1 MGDKK
6 TMRNTDD
13 DSYNMASI
21 LDSTAGM
28 PPMTMVIAAP
38 YDRASIESVSAAFR
52 EGIIVPV
59 MVGNRNRIRENAE
72 RFKIPL
78 GSISIIN
85 TDEEDVAEKT
95 ASIFLE
101 GGADFIMKGMVSTG
115 NFMHVLLDP
124 RWKIRTE
131 RILSH
136 VGMLEIP
143 ETKRVFLMSDGAINI
158 LPNFTRKIHIVAN
171 AVEAGRSVGIGKIKV
186 AMLAA
191 VEKVKLPAMPAT
203 LDAFLM
209 KKYAETGHFD
219 ECEIDGP
226 YAFDNALDPESAKA
240 KKLSGDVAG
249 VANII
254 IVPNIETGNVIW
266 KSYTCLQG
274 RDAAGVVLGGA
285 CPIVV
290 PSRSDDFRT
299 KLFSIKFAKLLLS
312 TVRTDKRG

>member
-1 MGDKK
+1 MKK
-6 TMRNTDD
+6 KMRNNDGD
-13 DSYNMASI
+13 IYDMAYL
-21 LDSTAGM
+21 LDSTVGLG
-28 PPMTMVIAAP
+28 PLKMVIAAP
-38 YDRASIESVSAAFR
+38 YDRASIESVAAAYR
-52 EGIIVPV
+52 EDIIVPV
-59 MVGNRNRIRENAE
+59 MVGNKNRILENAE
-72 RFKIPL
+72 RFNIPL
-78 GSISIIN
+78 GPISIVN
-85 TDEEDVAEKT
+85 ADEEDVLEKT

-101 GGADFIMKGMVSTG
+101 GGADFIMKGMLGTG

-171 AVEAGRSVGIGKIKV
+171 AVEAARRAGMGKIKV

-209 KKYAETGHFD
+209 KKYAETGYFD

-226 YAFDNALDPESAKA
+226 YALDNALDPESAKV
-240 KKLSGDVAG
+240 KGLSGMVAG
-249 VANII
+249 MANIL

-299 KLFSIKFAKLLLS
+299 KLFSIKFARLLLS
-312 TVRTDKRG
+312 TGCVDKRG